1 MSCATSGDKVLLN
14 QIIKFGRDA
23 VDAGSAFVPDSV
35 PRQVAKGLV
44 VSLGIFVAF
53 NLIKTVF
60 STAVTVVLLGVVA
73 RFFVTGN
80 SSGGEGKRGDDADEG
95 LGDED
100 DPLEEARRIMSKYK

>member
-80 SSGGEGKRGDDADEG
+80 SSGGEGKLKDEG
-95 LGDED
+95 MGDED